1 MSKKI
6 FLLEKTMSV
15 NASNSKQEE
24 NQPEKMAIFQKMD
37 YCVGFFQHSFQHS
50 SSIPPKIVRF

>member
-6 FLLEKTMSV
+6 FFFAKSMVV
-15 NASNSKQEE
+15 NDGDNKQEE

-37 YCVGFFQHSFQHS
+37 YCVGFFQHPFHHS
-50 SSIPPKIVRF
+50 SSTPPKIVRF